1 MKFAVAAAACALSLG
16 LSLAGTPALAQKGLD
31 APPPLPPESAVPP
44 AKANAASPA
53 QPGTNANRKTVAKL
67 PEADR
72 TRGEAALRPPAPAT
86 TATGEAPDDEL
97 LPPAKR
103 VAQDTIIEQKLQGNR
118 VVEIIVTPK
127 GATSSYTI
135 VNREGKQPLNR
146 QDLSSGLST
155 PRFLRFDF

>member
-1 MKFAVAAAACALSLG
+1 MKFAVAAAAVTLAVG
-16 LSLAGTPALAQKGLD
+16 LSLAGTGALAQKGID

-44 AKANAASPA
+44 AAKPAAPA
-53 QPGTNANRKTVAKL
+53 SNANRKTVARL

-72 TRGEAALRPPAPAT
+72 TRGDAAVRPPAPAT

-97 LPPAKR
+97 LRPAKH
-103 VAQDTIIEQKLQGNR
+103 VSPDTIIEQKRQGNR

-127 GATSSYTI
+127 GATSSYSI
-135 VNREGKQPLNR
+135 VNREGRQPLNS